1 VFLGDGTFGYHA
13 MEFDTALRYNLP
25 IVAVVGNDARWN
37 AEHQLQIQN
46 YGEERTVG
54 CELLPSRYDKMIEA
68 LGGHGE
74 FVQHPDDLTPAIERA
89 LASGLPACINV
100 AIDSVAAPTFRSS
113 G

>member
-1 VFLGDGTFGYHA
+1 
-13 MEFDTALRYNLP
+13 
-25 IVAVVGNDARWN
+25 
-37 AEHQLQIQN
+37 
-46 YGEERTVG
+46 
-54 CELLPSRYDKMIEA
+54 MIEA